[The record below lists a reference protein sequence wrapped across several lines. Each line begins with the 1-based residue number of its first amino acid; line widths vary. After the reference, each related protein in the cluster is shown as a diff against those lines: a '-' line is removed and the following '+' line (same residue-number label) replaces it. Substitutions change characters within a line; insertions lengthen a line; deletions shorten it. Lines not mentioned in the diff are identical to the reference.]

1 MKLWSDSFRD
11 GGPLPPD
18 YAFGK
23 LDARSRVTLSANRN
37 PHLAW
42 DGVPDAT
49 RSFALVL
56 HDYDV
61 PSRPD
66 DVNQP
71 GRQIPADLPRVDFV
85 HWTLFDLPSDLRS
98 IAAGSFSDG
107 VTPRGKAG
115 PIIAHGPVPGAL
127 HGLNDYTNWFATD
140 RDMAGDYYG
149 YDGPCPPWNDSIVH
163 HYVFTLYA
171 LAVERVVVAGRVTGP
186 AVLASLAGQI
196 VAESTITGLYSLNAT
211 VIGSTADGGVGG
223 SA

>member
-1 MKLWSDSFRD
+1 MKLWSDSFQD
-11 GGPLPPD
+11 GGALPSE

-23 LDARSRVTLSANRN
+23 LDARSRVALSANRN

-42 DGVPDAT
+42 DEVPDGT

-61 PSRPD
+61 PSRAD

-71 GRQIPADLPRVDFV
+71 GRQIPADLPRVDFF
-85 HWTLFDLPSDLRS
+85 HWTLFDLPHDLRT
-98 IAAGSFSDG
+98 IAAGSFADG

-115 PIIAHGPVPGAL
+115 PMIAHGPVPDAL
-127 HGLNDYTNWFATD
+127 HGLNDYTDWFASD

-149 YDGPCPPWNDSIVH
+149 YDGPCPPWNDPIVH

-171 LAVERVVVAGRVTGP
+171 LSVDRLVVGGRVTGP
-186 AVLASLAGQI
+186 AVIAALGDQV
-196 VAESTITGLYSLNAT
+196 VAQATVTGLYSLNPD
-211 VIGSTADGGVGG
+211 VIASLGQGSDGP
-223 SA
+223 A